1 MYPLLDTQLAVGP
14 LALLNKTFQI
24 LFADKELAKMGEK
37 TKRRNSPVGR
47 TMVQQDEP

>member
-14 LALLNKTFQI
+14 LALLNETFQI

-37 TKRRNSPVGR
+37 NKKKKLASG
-47 TMVQQDEP
+47 QDHGTAG

>member
-14 LALLNKTFQI
+14 LALLNETFQI
-24 LFADKELAKMGEK
+24 LFADKELAKTAK